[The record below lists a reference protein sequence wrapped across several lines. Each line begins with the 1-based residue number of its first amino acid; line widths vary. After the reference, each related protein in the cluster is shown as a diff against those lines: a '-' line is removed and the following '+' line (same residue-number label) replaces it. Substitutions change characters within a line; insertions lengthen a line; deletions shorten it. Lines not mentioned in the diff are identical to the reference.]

1 MVTAFLP
8 VNNSPQKMK
17 RLEYVLASLTT
28 NLSQCLPKQLRAAPQ
43 ILRSI
48 LMDVTVQAKI
58 NISTASCPFLV

>member
-1 MVTAFLP
+1 
-8 VNNSPQKMK
+8 MK